1 MKKSICNICGGNL
14 INKNGRWI
22 CGSCGA
28 YAPEEITNEEVTL
41 LYNARQKLRIADF
54 DAAEELYLDITREY
68 PNCSDAFFG
77 LALAQQ
83 GIRFEKDFDGK
94 IIPTC
99 FFLEYQSLFEN
110 ANYQTAYKLADN
122 EQKIYL
128 NKIANKIES
137 IRKEWLEK
145 ASSEEKYD
153 IFLSYKATEIDDASK
168 KTDDYYEAH
177 EIYNEL
183 TKLGYKVFFSK
194 EALSNKTGEHYEPYI
209 FNALNNSHLMIVYAS
224 KPEHV
229 NSTWVRNEWSR
240 FYKKIKNKEKLDNSL
255 VLIYKGF
262 NPEKELTK
270 PLSDTQN
277 LDRNDLHFID
287 KLTSYVTRVILESN
301 KTTPKI
307 DRLVIKQIDI
317 KTNKKIQAISKR
329 AYGKNNPTQNQF
341 QFNLI
346 KTRDIGIYSSPKL
359 TNTAESQLQLAD
371 IYLKKSVFADALKC
385 YDSILINNPTN
396 DRALLGKLL
405 AQNKCESIE
414 SFFKLDLSKFDDYN
428 LLGKVIDYSSKNV
441 SMVIINGLV
450 DYIMKSLNRSEYKLA
465 YNIFVQ
471 IAEYNVE
478 SVRNSYENIFKCL
491 ITSDLYDDF
500 MIQFI
505 ESVLSYLLIDEA
517 LYKKNLY
524 ILIDEMIY
532 SAHYELASKY
542 LKVLETVNKDS
553 YEYYSCSY
561 RISTTQA
568 DIIDAFVSYIKNN
581 KLNILQNDIE
591 TVSLETANALLEK
604 ITDVFYERIEIL
616 TGDEKNDLFNMLIQ
630 YDYKSLNQLV
640 SDMQYYCIDNPKE
653 ENNALFE
660 STLKT
665 FSNNSTDEIS
675 KAILNYANAYL
686 KKGDFLFSKK
696 YTELAISYNQD
707 NIELFYN
714 LLIISIGAQTKESAY
729 LNFYKLT
736 DFSIIE
742 KILGLCNS
750 DELIVETLDKIV
762 NQTIKYVEEYGKNSN
777 NRIFDVFNHLVKYYP
792 KNYDDNLIKKLYDMS
807 DACKSNCFFEKAEEY
822 YATITG
828 LDSSEYKAYW
838 GLLQSKLKCKNDK
851 DLIHQT
857 TLISDLYEYNNAI
870 TAASSNVK
878 VINYYVDCKVKQ
890 EKWIVSHNKR
900 VKFRKIFTKVAAI
913 VCSLVVLG
921 LTIGLLAN
929 NVFIPKYKY
938 DNAIELLNDGNYK
951 EAYLRFKDMNYSD
964 SSSQMLVAKAG
975 LDFESGDYESGIQNM
990 HDAGGTTNVIYD
1002 TNGGIA
1008 GKNNETFNKRMLWI
1022 YNNPTRDGYTFYGWN
1037 LNEFSIKTKAHNYSA
1052 SLELKASWKPITY
1065 FITYNL
1071 DGGVL
1076 NNKIETYLTCTDDFS
1091 IGQPSKVGYNFVGWS
1106 GTGIDSGTL
1115 KDVIIKKGSIGHRV
1129 YNAHYEAKE
1138 YKITYDYGYDGKL
1151 NSQKVT
1157 YGSSYSLEIPT
1168 RLGYELVGWYNDGDY
1183 KVDGGGVWT
1192 STRNVT
1198 FTAKWTP
1205 VTYSITYDLDGGIAD
1220 NPTTYNIETETFKLT
1235 NPTKKGYSFTGWSGS
1250 NIDGKSMDVE
1260 IAKGTT
1266 GNKSYKAN
1274 FSANSYQI
1282 KYYYGYDN
1290 KTDIQNVYY
1299 DSNIDLIVPSREGY
1313 DFLGWY
1319 YNNTQVSNGNWI
1331 YDYDISLT
1339 AKWQAKKYAIT
1350 YNLNNGY
1357 NNPSNPSEYTIDT
1370 NTFSLLDP
1378 NRNGYDFLGWT
1389 GSDISIISKNVTI
1402 NKGTIGEK
1410 SYTANWK
1417 PLLNSIIFNG
1427 NGNTSGNTNSMQGYT
1442 DAHITLNE
1450 NRFERLGYSFKGWS
1464 ETPNGAIKYLDGD
1477 SIIVPTESI
1486 YNLYAIWSPNL
1497 NSIDFYGNGA
1507 DNGNMDTQYMYT
1519 DSTGNLNENQ
1529 YSKKGYHFIG
1539 WSNEKEGSVVYSDKS
1554 SYIMGISKNIT
1565 LYAQWK
1571 PNNYKI
1577 SFDPN
1582 GGKKTPNDKEVVYD
1596 SVYTLETIERD
1607 GYCFEGWY
1615 YGENKLTDSSGQSL
1629 NKYIIASNV
1638 TVIAKWSPKTNMLI
1652 LSDGNNVKKVEG
1664 LTDTWV
1670 RIPKNE
1676 FEKEGYKFIGWS
1688 TSINGNV
1695 EYYDQD
1701 LFYIG
1706 TNDTYA
1712 LYAIFETYTGEVD
1725 RSDWTPVSSIDDLK
1739 NINNNLEGKYYLIND
1754 IDMLNVEWKPIGVLK
1769 ENSYFRGI
1777 FDGNGYTIYNLSST
1791 YGLLSSHDVYGLD
1804 RTEFFYGIG
1813 LFGNNSGIIRNLKI
1827 YNANIDI
1834 KYKSTYCDY
1843 RHVIFDYLHA
1853 GVLCARNFGT
1863 IENCIVQGDINVYSN
1878 DKIDTSSSGLSFY
1891 TTYLREIAI
1900 GGICGQNVNGTI
1912 SCQASVN
1919 LKCNYSINMGEIY
1932 PNIEDKTEFKS
1943 STYDNFF
1950 DKGFIIITMDNGTF
1964 RYIDAKW
1971 HSIIKLPDAI
1981 EEKDGYTFIGWS
1993 TKNNGKV
2000 EYLAG
2005 EECFIPA
2012 NDKNL
2017 ILYPIW
2023 QPY

>member
-14 INKNGRWI
+14 INKNGRWV
-22 CGSCGA
+22 CDSCGA

-145 ASSEEKYD
+145 ASNEEKYD

-224 KPEHV
+224 KPEYV

-240 FYKKIKNKEKLDNSL
+240 YYKKIKNKEKLDNSL

-341 QFNLI
+341 QFNSI

-385 YDSILINNPTN
+385 YDNILVNNPTN
-396 DRALLGKLL
+396 NRALLGKLL

-414 SFFKLDLSKFDDYN
+414 SFFKLDLSKFDDYD

-441 SMVIINGLV
+441 SMAIINGLV
-450 DYIMKSLNRSEYKLA
+450 DHIMKSLNRSEYKLA

-491 ITSDLYDDF
+491 IASDLYDDF

-505 ESVLSYLLIDEA
+505 ESVLSYLLIDEV

-553 YEYYSCSY
+553 YEFYSCSY
-561 RISTTQA
+561 RISATQA
-568 DIIDAFVSYIKNN
+568 DIIDAFVFYIKNN
-581 KLNILQNDIE
+581 KLSVLQNDIE

-604 ITDVFYERIEIL
+604 ITDVFYEKIEIL

-870 TAASSNVK
+870 TAAASNVK

-890 EKWIVSHNKR
+890 EKWIAFHNKR
-900 VKFRKIFTKVAAI
+900 VKFKKTFTKVAAI

-921 LTIGLLAN
+921 LTTGLLAN

-938 DNAIELLNDGNYK
+938 DNAIGLLNDGNYK

-975 LDFESGDYESGIQNM
+975 LAFESGDYESGIQNM
-990 HDAGGTTNVIYD
+990 HDAGGTTNIIYD

-1008 GKNNETFNKRMLWI
+1008 GKNDETFYKKMLWI
-1022 YNNPTRDGYTFYGWN
+1022 HNNPTRDGYTFYGWN

-1052 SLELKASWKPITY
+1052 NLELKASWNPIAY

-1076 NNKIETYLTCTDDFS
+1076 NNKIESYLTCTDDFS

-1106 GTGIDSGTL
+1106 GTGIDNGTL

-1157 YGSSYSLEIPT
+1157 YGSSYSLESPT
-1168 RLGYELVGWYNDGDY
+1168 RLGYEFVGWYNEGDY

-1235 NPTKKGYSFTGWSGS
+1235 NPSKKGYSFTGWSGS
-1250 NIDGKSMDVE
+1250 NIDGKSIDVE

-1274 FSANSYQI
+1274 FSVNSYQI

-1290 KTDIQNVYY
+1290 KTDVQNVYY
-1299 DSNIDLIVPSREGY
+1299 DSNVHLIVPSREGY

-1319 YNNTQVSNGNWI
+1319 CNNTQVSNGNWI

-1389 GSDISIISKNVTI
+1389 GSDISITSKNVTI
-1402 NKGTIGEK
+1402 KKGTIGEK
-1410 SYTANWK
+1410 HYTANWEPHEYTIYFDPDGGTCSEESQK
-1417 PLLNSIIFNG
+1417 IKFDSAYSLPIPEKTGYIFNG
-1427 NGNTSGNTNSMQGYT
+1427 WTNDKQTYTNQGLWSTSNNVTLTAAWKSIEYTISYKMNNGINNPLNPSKYTIESSNIILEAPQKEGYTFVGWTGTETTAVTKNVVIYKGSIGDREYVAHFVANDYTISFDLDGGDNLEFTSINIKFGSTYSLPIPTKDSSAFDGWYYNDTVVSNSGIWNIPNSITLKAKWKGPSQGLLFREYSDGYELYDLGSCNDSYVIIPETYNNLPVKSIADSVFHENDQITNISLPNSLINIHRFAILRCSNLKYYTDEEGSRYLGNEKNKFLVLTSINSSKEEYIINCNTKFIIGGGIPLLSKSNLVKTLIIPETLLQCNYMISSTYLEKVYIYAKLGNTE
-1442 DAHITLNE
+1442 I
-1450 NRFERLGYSFKGWS
+1450 SFGSCKSLKYVYIAKGTVNFIGS
-1464 ETPNGAIKYLDGD
+1464 VFAFCT
-1477 SIIVPTESI
+1477 
-1486 YNLYAIWSPNL
+1486 
-1497 NSIDFYGNGA
+1497 
-1507 DNGNMDTQYMYT
+1507 
-1519 DSTGNLNENQ
+1519 NLNE
-1529 YSKKGYHFIG
+1529 I
-1539 WSNEKEGSVVYSDKS
+1539 
-1554 SYIMGISKNIT
+1554 
-1565 LYAQWK
+1565 
-1571 PNNYKI
+1571 
-1577 SFDPN
+1577 
-1582 GGKKTPNDKEVVYD
+1582 
-1596 SVYTLETIERD
+1596 
-1607 GYCFEGWY
+1607 Y
-1615 YGENKLTDSSGQSL
+1615 YGGTTDDW
-1629 NKYIIASNV
+1629 N
-1638 TVIAKWSPKTNMLI
+1638 LI
-1652 LSDGNNVKKVEG
+1652 HLHDGWNAIDG
-1664 LTDTWV
+1664 AWQ
-1670 RIPKNE
+1670 
-1676 FEKEGYKFIGWS
+1676 
-1688 TSINGNV
+1688 GNA
-1695 EYYDQD
+1695 EM
-1701 LFYIG
+1701 
-1706 TNDTYA
+1706 T
-1712 LYAIFETYTGEVD
+1712 
-1725 RSDWTPVSSIDDLK
+1725 
-1739 NINNNLEGKYYLIND
+1739 
-1754 IDMLNVEWKPIGVLK
+1754 
-1769 ENSYFRGI
+1769 
-1777 FDGNGYTIYNLSST
+1777 
-1791 YGLLSSHDVYGLD
+1791 
-1804 RTEFFYGIG
+1804 FYGTT
-1813 LFGNNSGIIRNLKI
+1813 K
-1827 YNANIDI
+1827 DM
-1834 KYKSTYCDY
+1834 
-1843 RHVIFDYLHA
+1843 
-1853 GVLCARNFGT
+1853 T
-1863 IENCIVQGDINVYSN
+1863 IHC
-1878 DKIDTSSSGLSFY
+1878 
-1891 TTYLREIAI
+1891 
-1900 GGICGQNVNGTI
+1900 VNGDVFV
-1912 SCQASVN
+1912 A
-1919 LKCNYSINMGEIY
+1919 
-1932 PNIEDKTEFKS
+1932 
-1943 STYDNFF
+1943 
-1950 DKGFIIITMDNGTF
+1950 
-1964 RYIDAKW
+1964 
-1971 HSIIKLPDAI
+1971 
-1981 EEKDGYTFIGWS
+1981 
-1993 TKNNGKV
+1993 GKV
-2000 EYLAG
+2000 Y
-2005 EECFIPA
+2005 
-2012 NDKNL
+2012 K
-2017 ILYPIW
+2017 
-2023 QPY
+2023 